1 MQAITST
8 GTCVPV
14 NRYVRPTSRPA
25 TCPTTTMAGDATTK
39 TARPGVTTTRD
50 TERNTS
56 GLAHHEHEPEHE
68 MAVGL
73 PGGARGA
80 QQHAGGDREDDGQQT
95 RHHRQQLDR
104 PLACAARTNRAPA
117 GCGYHHPLRCAQ
129 SSTIADMT
137 AMIVSRT
144 TSRVTCVRSL
154 TMTFMPRTEDNAV
167 IGSVTAAMTA
177 RRSAAIVIF
186 VFVRVW

>member
-25 TCPTTTMAGDATTK
+25 TCPTTTMAGGATTK

-56 GLAHHEHEPEHE
+56 AGWHTMNTSRSTKWPSVSRAVPE
-68 MAVGL
+68 
-73 PGGARGA
+73 A

-104 PLACAARTNRAPA
+104 PLARATPNEPCPA
-117 GCGYHHPLRCAQ
+117 GCGYHHPLRCDQ

-137 AMIVSRT
+137 PMIASRT
-144 TSRVTCVRSL
+144 PSRVTCV
-154 TMTFMPRTEDNAV
+154 
-167 IGSVTAAMTA
+167 
-177 RRSAAIVIF
+177 
-186 VFVRVW
+186 

>member
-25 TCPTTTMAGDATTK
+25 TCPTTTMAGGATTK

-56 GLAHHEHEPEHE
+56 AGWHTMNTSRSTKWPSVSRAVPE
-68 MAVGL
+68 
-73 PGGARGA
+73 A

-104 PLACAARTNRAPA
+104 PLARATPNEPCPRRVWLPPPLA
-117 GCGYHHPLRCAQ
+117 VRPEQHHRGHDAHDREQ
-129 SSTIADMT
+129 DD
-137 AMIVSRT
+137 
-144 TSRVTCVRSL
+144 
-154 TMTFMPRTEDNAV
+154 EQGD
-167 IGSVTAAMTA
+167 
-177 RRSAAIVIF
+177 
-186 VFVRVW
+186 VRVVVDDDVHAEDGGQRGDRQRHRGDDGEAL